1 MFIIVD
7 NGLSDS
13 VVNMYNFYIM
23 NAFEALMNVF
33 LFSVVGKMSHSEIH
47 FPCPVPCPS
56 PQQHYS
62 DVSVMMGTKLCSVT
76 RISVIPSD
84 SDNLGGAWSVI
95 TSGK

>member
-33 LFSVVGKMSHSEIH
+33 LFSVVSKMSHSEIN
-47 FPCPVPCPS
+47 FPCPVPGPS